1 MEATKRAKP
10 RRVDFELYKDDFEA
24 ALLGSLGFSTRYI
37 QSKTKLTNGKIT
49 YRLKKA
55 SVKRMEYRNGQ
66 SDIAKLVLRN
76 LRPTVERELHHYLKE
91 L

>member
-1 MEATKRAKP
+1 
-10 RRVDFELYKDDFEA
+10 
-24 ALLGSLGFSTRYI
+24 
-37 QSKTKLTNGKIT
+37 
-49 YRLKKA
+49 
-55 SVKRMEYRNGQ
+55 MEYRNGQ